1 MEEVVIVGGGL
12 VGSLLSLFLAARGY
26 AVRVFERNPDPRTA
40 GPSSGRSI
48 NLTLSH
54 RGFAALSRAG
64 VIDAVRAI
72 AMPAYGRVIHGEDG
86 GLAYQP
92 YGIHREALFSITRSD
107 LNRVLL
113 DIAAQTPGIEIRFR
127 QKCVGLDGSA
137 PAVILEDLDSGQTSR
152 ERAGMIFGADGAF
165 SAVRLQLQKTDRF
178 DYSQEYI
185 DQGYK
190 ELSVPPPAVQA
201 WGLDPEALHIWPRGR
216 YMLIGFANFDG
227 SFTLAL
233 HLPYEG
239 APSFAAVRDESDLLR
254 FFAHSFPDALPHIPN
269 LVGDFFGRPVSS
281 MLTVRCFPWVRGRVA
296 LLGDAAHAI
305 VPSYGQGA
313 NAGFED
319 CAVLDGCLER
329 HGGDWDAALADFER
343 RRKPNAD
350 AIADLSLRHFR
361 EIRDE
366 VREPRFLLR
375 KAVERRLD
383 ELYPGRFTPLY
394 SLVSFT
400 GMSYVEALE
409 RAREQEVVV
418 DRLLA
423 VSDLEERLADANLG
437 AALLQQVVGAA
448 PGGRAGS

>member
-1 MEEVVIVGGGL
+1 MVASTTTSSAPAWATYQRSTRPGADSSTASGSPSGIKISERLKRSRLFSIIDSSFCGASPVECRQQLGIEYTRTIRARVDQKAPGATGSWISSLLQFSAAVPPVAARGMETMEEVVIVGGGL

-113 DIAAQTPGIEIRFR
+113 DIAAPTPGIEIRFR

-281 MLTVRCFPWVRGRVA
+281 MLTVRCFPW
-296 LLGDAAHAI
+296 
-305 VPSYGQGA
+305 
-313 NAGFED
+313 
-319 CAVLDGCLER
+319 
-329 HGGDWDAALADFER
+329 
-343 RRKPNAD
+343 
-350 AIADLSLRHFR
+350 
-361 EIRDE
+361 
-366 VREPRFLLR
+366 
-375 KAVERRLD
+375 
-383 ELYPGRFTPLY
+383 
-394 SLVSFT
+394 
-400 GMSYVEALE
+400 
-409 RAREQEVVV
+409 
-418 DRLLA
+418 
-423 VSDLEERLADANLG
+423 
-437 AALLQQVVGAA
+437 
-448 PGGRAGS
+448 